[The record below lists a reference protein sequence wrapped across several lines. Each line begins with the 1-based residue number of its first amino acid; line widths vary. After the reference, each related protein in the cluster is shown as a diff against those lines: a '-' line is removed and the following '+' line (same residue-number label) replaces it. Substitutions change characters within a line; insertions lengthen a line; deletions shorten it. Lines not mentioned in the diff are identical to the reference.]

1 LIINLKNIIEYNL
14 SSGQKLKE
22 EEEKG
27 EEGDPHRDQ
36 VGDEVDHMYQ

>member
-27 EEGDPHRDQ
+27 EEGDLHRDQ
-36 VGDEVDHMYQ
+36 VGDEVDHTYQ